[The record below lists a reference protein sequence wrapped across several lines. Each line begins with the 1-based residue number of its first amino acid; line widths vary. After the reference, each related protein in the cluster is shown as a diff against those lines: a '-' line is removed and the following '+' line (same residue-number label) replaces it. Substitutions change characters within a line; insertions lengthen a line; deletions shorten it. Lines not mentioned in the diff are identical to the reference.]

1 MFDVVYRI
9 FNKHWKSKKTY
20 QMQIRQNNSA
30 KLWNLDIKTSSPDTQ
45 ESQSTDARMCQLQ
58 QKMTLSWQQVLSH
71 KYQYQYPVQQDCQF
85 QSRMQSLRHN
95 IWTFELSVGLWNKH
109 SGDIGKTPR
118 GMIYNMTPLIW
129 QQDVQRALKAVTS
142 SQLNLPHVTVK

>member
-1 MFDVVYRI
+1 V
-9 FNKHWKSKKTY
+9 
-20 QMQIRQNNSA
+20 
-30 KLWNLDIKTSSPDTQ
+30 KLGHKTSSPDTQ
-45 ESQSTDARMCQLQ
+45 ESRSTDARMCQLQ

-109 SGDIGKTPR
+109 YGDI
-118 GMIYNMTPLIW
+118 
-129 QQDVQRALKAVTS
+129 
-142 SQLNLPHVTVK
+142 